1 LAGRLQSPI
10 LGGLVPRRPVSVWAR
25 PVGKPFDSEVRALSA
40 ATRDPAGRSA
50 DFVQLLREFLS
61 GFTAFA
67 DLFTR
72 HGIREI
78 PFAKIREL
86 VGDDESAVLFR
97 MKEKSHAL
105 FRTDEYGSEVVRH
118 EALFDLAV
126 GSLFHEAMKLRES
139 LYQREVYGPRVA
151 QLREAADEESEALI
165 VEFDRILEK
174 SVARLDEV
182 VAEVR
187 VLLAQ
192 TRDQLR
198 RLLLERAGD
207 RRVTRCLLSR
217 TKQVGATFPE
227 GLDGLLRAMHG
238 NTVTGLVEGARA
250 LLESAYYVEAL
261 ATLRRAHKESEAP
274 FNEIEQLEL
283 YAEGMQAVLDGRYAH
298 SIETLTVW
306 VDQDGHLLERD
317 FARLASAVLGR
328 MGPLLRDDPDPSA
341 WIARAKALQQRMDGG
356 SSDGALRAGI

>member
-1 LAGRLQSPI
+1 MSVSYLGRPSFKVADRCFGSPP
-10 LGGLVPRRPVSVWAR
+10 GRASPEMP
-25 PVGKPFDSEVRALSA
+25 EVLALSA
-40 ATRDPAGRSA
+40 SRRSANRDPAGQSA
-50 DFVQLLREFLS
+50 DFVQLLREFLA
-61 GFTAFA
+61 GHAAFV
-67 DLFTR
+67 DLFAL
-72 HGIREI
+72 HGSQDI

-86 VGDDESAVLFR
+86 VGDDEGAVLFR

-118 EALFDLAV
+118 EALFDLAL

-151 QLREAADEESEALI
+151 QLRDAADDDSEALI
-165 VEFDRILEK
+165 VEFDRILGK

-217 TKQVGATFPE
+217 KIQVDGTFPE

-238 NTVTGLVEGARA
+238 NTVTGLIEGARA
-250 LLESAYYVEAL
+250 LLESAYYIEAL
-261 ATLRRAHKESEAP
+261 QTLRRAQADPEAP
-274 FNEIEQLEL
+274 RSEIGQLEL
-283 YAEGMQAVLDGRYAH
+283 YAEGMQAVLDGRYAL
-298 SIETLTVW
+298 SIETLSVW
-306 VDQDGHLLERD
+306 ADQEGHLLERE
-317 FARLASAVLGR
+317 FARLAGSVLGR
-328 MGPLLRDDPDPSA
+328 LGPLLRDDPDA
-341 WIARAKALQQRMDGG
+341 ATWIARAKALQQRIDGV
-356 SSDGALRAGI
+356 SS

>member
-1 LAGRLQSPI
+1 M
-10 LGGLVPRRPVSVWAR
+10 
-25 PVGKPFDSEVRALSA
+25 SA
-40 ATRDPAGRSA
+40 ASRDPAGRSA

-61 GFTAFA
+61 GYAAFA
-67 DLFTR
+67 ELFAR
-72 HGIREI
+72 HGPHEI
-78 PFAKIREL
+78 PFARIREL
-86 VGDDESAVLFR
+86 VGDDEGAVLFR

-118 EALFDLAV
+118 EALFDLAL

-151 QLREAADEESEALI
+151 QLRDAADEQSEALI
-165 VEFDRILEK
+165 VEFDRILGK

-217 TKQVGATFPE
+217 KEQVDAAFGE
-227 GLDGLLRAMHG
+227 GLDGLLKAMHG
-238 NTVTGLVEGARA
+238 NTATGLVEGARA

-261 ATLRRAHKESEAP
+261 ATLRRARGEAEAP
-274 FNEIEQLEL
+274 LQEIHQLEL
-283 YAEGMQAVLDGRYAH
+283 YAEGMQAVLDGRYAT
-298 SIETLTVW
+298 SIETLTAW
-306 VDQDGHLLERD
+306 VEADGHLLERE

-328 MGPLLRDDPDPSA
+328 LGPLLRDDADSA
-341 WIARAKALQQRMDGG
+341 AWTARARALQQRMEGGGPPRLGDGPERG
-356 SSDGALRAGI
+356 

>member
-1 LAGRLQSPI
+1 M
-10 LGGLVPRRPVSVWAR
+10 
-25 PVGKPFDSEVRALSA
+25 PFGSEDGALSA
-40 ATRDPAGRSA
+40 VSRDPAGRSA

-61 GFTAFA
+61 GYTAFA
-67 DLFTR
+67 DLFAR
-72 HGIREI
+72 FGSQEI
-78 PFAKIREL
+78 PFARIREL
-86 VGDDESAVLFR
+86 VGDDEGTVLFR

-118 EALFDLAV
+118 EALFDLAL

-151 QLREAADEESEALI
+151 QLRDAADEQSEALI
-165 VEFDRILEK
+165 VEFDRILGK

-198 RLLLERAGD
+198 RLLVERSGD

-217 TKQVGATFPE
+217 REQVDATFAE
-227 GLDGLLRAMHG
+227 GLDGLLQAMHG
-238 NTVTGLVEGARA
+238 NTATGLVEGARA
-250 LLESAYYVEAL
+250 LLESAYYVEAI
-261 ATLRRAHKESEAP
+261 ATLRRAKGEAEAP
-274 FNEIEQLEL
+274 LQEIRQLEL
-283 YAEGMQAVLDGRYAH
+283 YAEGMQAVLDGRYAS
-298 SIETLTVW
+298 SIEALTEW
-306 VDQDGHLLERD
+306 ADSEGHLLERD

-328 MGPLLRDDPDPSA
+328 LGPLLRDDPDPSN
-341 WIARAKALQQRMDGG
+341 WIARARALQQRMDGG
-356 SSDGALRAGI
+356 ASGREVGS

>member
-1 LAGRLQSPI
+1 M
-10 LGGLVPRRPVSVWAR
+10 
-25 PVGKPFDSEVRALSA
+25 SA
-40 ATRDPAGRSA
+40 ASRDPAGRSA

-61 GFTAFA
+61 GYTAFA
-67 DLFTR
+67 ELFAR
-72 HGIREI
+72 YGSHEI
-78 PFAKIREL
+78 PFARIRDL
-86 VGDDESAVLFR
+86 VGDDEGTVLFR

-118 EALFDLAV
+118 EALFDLAL

-151 QLREAADEESEALI
+151 QLRDAADEQSEALI
-165 VEFDRILEK
+165 VEFDRILGK

-217 TKQVGATFPE
+217 REQVDATFAE
-227 GLDGLLRAMHG
+227 GLDGLLRAIHG
-238 NTVTGLVEGARA
+238 NTATGLVEGARA
-250 LLESAYYVEAL
+250 LLESAYYQEAI
-261 ATLRRAHKESEAP
+261 ATLRRAKSESEAP
-274 FNEIEQLEL
+274 IAEIRQLEL
-283 YAEGMQAVLDGRYAH
+283 YAEGMQAVLDGRYAT
-298 SIETLTVW
+298 SIETLTAW
-306 VDQDGHLLERD
+306 ADADGHLLERE
-317 FARLASAVLGR
+317 FARLAGAVLGR
-328 MGPLLRDDPDPSA
+328 LGPLLRDDPEPA
-341 WIARAKALQQRMDGG
+341 IWVARARALQQRLESGG
-356 SSDGALRAGI
+356 GRALAQAGSAGPIREDDRRAGRIA

>member
-1 LAGRLQSPI
+1 LARLRASPI
-10 LGGLVPRRPVSVWAR
+10 LGGLLPGRFAAPRFVVAAH
-25 PVGKPFDSEVRALSA
+25 PFRAAEVCALSA
-40 ATRDPAGRSA
+40 SKSAASQDPTGRSA
-50 DFVQLLREFLS
+50 DFVQLLREFLA
-61 GFTAFA
+61 GYTAFVE
-67 DLFTR
+67 LFAR
-72 HGIREI
+72 HGGDEI

-86 VGDDESAVLFR
+86 VGDDEGAVLFR

-118 EALFDLAV
+118 EALFDLAL

-151 QLREAADEESEALI
+151 QLREAADEDAESLI
-165 VEFDRILEK
+165 VEFDRILGK
-174 SVARLDEV
+174 SVARQGEV

-217 TKQVGATFPE
+217 KAQVDATFPE

-238 NTVTGLVEGARA
+238 NTVTGLIEGARA
-250 LLESAYYVEAL
+250 LLESAYYVAAL
-261 ATLRRAHKESEAP
+261 QTLRRAQAEADAP
-274 FNEIEQLEL
+274 RGEIRQLEL
-283 YAEGMQAVLDGRYAH
+283 YAEGMQAVLDGRYAG
-298 SIETLTVW
+298 SIETLSAW
-306 VDQDGHLLERD
+306 ADLEGHVLERE
-317 FARLASAVLGR
+317 FARLASSVLGR
-328 MGPLLRDDPDPSA
+328 LGPLLRDDPEAQA
-341 WIARAKALQQRMDGG
+341 WIVRAKSLQQRLDGP
-356 SSDGALRAGI
+356 SA

>member
-1 LAGRLQSPI
+1 MTASKRAAG
-10 LGGLVPRRPVSVWAR
+10 
-25 PVGKPFDSEVRALSA
+25 
-40 ATRDPAGRSA
+40 RDPAGRSA
-50 DFVQLLREFLS
+50 DFVQLLREFLA
-61 GFTAFA
+61 GHTAFA
-67 DLFTR
+67 ELFAR
-72 HGIREI
+72 YGAHEL

-86 VGDDESAVLFR
+86 VGDDEGAVLFR

-105 FRTDEYGSEVVRH
+105 FRSDEYGSEVVRH
-118 EALFDLAV
+118 EALFDLAL

-151 QLREAADEESEALI
+151 QLRDAADAESEALI
-165 VEFDRILEK
+165 VEFDRILGK

-217 TKQVGATFPE
+217 SDQVDATFPE
-227 GLDGLLRAMHG
+227 GLGGLLRAMHG
-238 NTVTGLVEGARA
+238 NAVTGLIEGARA

-261 ATLRRAHKESEAP
+261 EQLRRAETEPAAP
-274 FNEIEQLEL
+274 TAEIEQLEL
-283 YAEGMQAVLDGRYAH
+283 YAEGMQAVLDGRYAR
-298 SIETLTVW
+298 SIASLTEW
-306 VDQDGHLLERD
+306 ADRDGHLQERE
-317 FARLASAVLGR
+317 FARLASGVLGR
-328 MGPLLRDDPDPSA
+328 LGPLLRDDPEA
-341 WIARAKALQQRMDGG
+341 TLWIARAKALQQRLDAPA
-356 SSDGALRAGI
+356 GAR

>member
-1 LAGRLQSPI
+1 M
-10 LGGLVPRRPVSVWAR
+10 
-25 PVGKPFDSEVRALSA
+25 SA
-40 ATRDPAGRSA
+40 ARRAASRDPAGQSA
-50 DFVQLLREFLS
+50 DFVQLLREFLA
-61 GFTAFA
+61 GYAAFA
-67 DLFTR
+67 ELFAR
-72 HGIREI
+72 YGSHDI
-78 PFAKIREL
+78 PFARIREL
-86 VGDDESAVLFR
+86 VGDDEGAVLFR

-118 EALFDLAV
+118 EALFDLAL

-151 QLREAADEESEALI
+151 QLRDAADESSEALI
-165 VEFDRILEK
+165 VEFDRILGR
-174 SVARLDEV
+174 SIARQGEV

-217 TKQVGATFPE
+217 KLQVDGSFPE

-238 NTVTGLVEGARA
+238 NTVTGLIEGARA
-250 LLESAYYVEAL
+250 LLESAYYVDAL
-261 ATLRRAHKESEAP
+261 KTLRRAHADPDAP
-274 FNEIEQLEL
+274 LGEIRQLEL

-298 SIETLTVW
+298 SIETLTAW
-306 VDQDGHLLERD
+306 VDQEGHVLERE
-317 FARLASAVLGR
+317 FARLAGSVLGR
-328 MGPLLRDDPDPSA
+328 LGPLLRDDPDA
-341 WIARAKALQQRMDGG
+341 ATWVARAKALQQRIEG
-356 SSDGALRAGI
+356 SSS